1 MAYSLFISH
10 VYEDMR
16 ARDSVGRWARDGLL
30 GAGVVVTG
38 ESEDHRPW
46 GHGAIRKHISPK
58 LRGASAVV
66 VLVGNDT
73 HNHHWVAYEAQHA
86 LSDGKKVVVA
96 RIPGTTGAVPE
107 VLRSLREIPLD
118 PTALRR
124 ALGR

>member
-1 MAYSLFISH
+1 MAYSVFISH
-10 VYEDMR
+10 VYEDSH
-16 ARDSVGRWARDGLL
+16 ARDQVRRWARDGLL
-30 GAGVVVTG
+30 GADVVVTG
-38 ESEDHRPW
+38 ETEDHRLW
-46 GHGAIRKHISPK
+46 GRTGIRKHLSPK

-86 LSDGKKVVVA
+86 LSDRKKVVVA
-96 RIPGTTGAVPE
+96 RIRGTTGAVPE
-107 VLRSLREIPLD
+107 ILRPLVEVPLD